1 MRRVVFAVMLL
12 ASAGCSTGPASGAS
26 YPAPNRTVL
35 FADEIDKSG
44 GLGRNAYDLLAQL
57 RPEFLR
63 SRGATTLQKNSAP
76 STATVYLDGVKYGDL
91 QSLKLISA
99 EHITIIRYLNGSEAT
114 TRYGTDHVGGAILI
128 TTK

>member
-1 MRRVVFAVMLL
+1 MRRIVLAVLL
-12 ASAGCSTGPASGAS
+12 LGAGAGCATGPAPGQSFS
-26 YPAPNRTVL
+26 ERNRTVL

-44 GLGRNAYDLLAQL
+44 GVGRNAYDLIAQL

-63 SRGATTLQKNSAP
+63 SRGATSLRNSVP
-76 STATVYLDGVKYGDL
+76 PTATVYLDGVKYGDL

-99 EHITIIRYLNGSEAT
+99 EHVTIVRYLSGSEAT